1 MSKGKG
7 LKLILIIIVSCIL
20 INISINVY
28 HSINQK
34 KLIKESKENHEN
46 YKRNMMRFPIKINE
60 GEYKVIDSG
69 DKYLLDNE
77 NELKLFDEASEFIH
91 LEETDTKYSDYIV
104 TENTTY
110 VCVDIEYKENYMKY
124 LEYPVLISDNKLNN
138 LRSFMRETDNDSL
151 EVIPFNDGIYCFVS
165 GKSEQY
171 ILNIENKELLWTRGH
186 YYESPTF
193 NPVTDTLTC
202 RGDLSATDYVFNKYG
217 ELIETKEYGKGFFI
231 LGMFNLIGLFLILFI
246 IQKVVNKNIK
256 NIAIKI
262 IINIFLVPLM
272 LFIIGIVLW
281 SLMII

>member
-1 MSKGKG
+1 MSKIKG
-7 LKLILIIIVSCIL
+7 VKLILIIIVSCIL
-20 INISINVY
+20 INISINAY

-34 KLIKESKENHEN
+34 KLIKESEERHEN
-46 YKRNMMRFPIKINE
+46 YKRSMMRFPIKINE

-77 NELKLFDEASEFIH
+77 NGLRLFDEASELIH
-91 LEETDTKYSDYIV
+91 LGETDTKYSGYIV
-104 TENTTY
+104 TVNTTY
-110 VCVDIEYKENYMKY
+110 VCADIEYKENYMHY
-124 LEYPVLISDNKLNN
+124 LEYPVPISDGKLNN

-151 EVIPFNDGIYCFVS
+151 EVMPFNDGIHCFVS

-193 NPVTDTLTC
+193 NSVTDTLTC

-231 LGMFNLIGLFLILFI
+231 LGMFNLIVLFLILFI

-256 NIAIKI
+256 NIAIKMI
-262 IINIFLVPLM
+262 ANIFLVTLM
-272 LFIIGIVLW
+272 LFITGIVLW
-281 SLMII
+281 FLMII